1 MAAAGL
7 AAAVI
12 VWTAGTTLTAGIAG
26 WLASE
31 RGAEAERLTGDFDQ
45 LQAQVMELQ
54 DRFAGVSKDLT
65 QNQQFV
71 LDLVRAS
78 RGGDLPALAAE
89 TLPESGETDVA
100 PTVGAVIAAINGD
113 LDRISG
119 NNFVLSKEI
128 SAMRMQMSREADVA
142 VRSRMAQARYLR
154 DLQNTQQQLTHAES
168 IGRQL
173 KSQVADLQLRIGA
186 LLTVQAR
193 KAASNAVL
201 EGQLSRLGDELAKA
215 EASNARLQAM
225 VSGMQRTTSQ
235 VAQDRIAL
243 RSVRDELL
251 SKVRALE
258 GRLNVVSSTQ
268 KTMVEKL
275 TQRTRVGVDEIEK
288 TVAMT
293 GLEVDSLLDAAGA
306 RLAGEGGPFITPHSY
321 SRTAEERLVLAS
333 IENLDGEVGRWERLQ
348 VVLRSLPL
356 AAPLDSYALRSGF
369 GVRKDPITGHASMHE
384 GLDLANDV
392 GTPVLATA
400 PGKVVYA
407 GWMGDYGRLI
417 EIDHG
422 LGIRTRY
429 GHLKKIEVKVGDT
442 VGYRDEI
449 GLLGSS
455 GRSTGP
461 HLHYEVR
468 VDERPY
474 DPINFLEAGK
484 YVFKG

>member
-12 VWTAGTTLTAGIAG
+12 VWTSVSTLGTVIAS
-26 WLASE
+26 WVASE
-31 RGAEAERLTGDFDQ
+31 RGAEAQQLAGDFGE
-45 LQAQVMELQ
+45 LHSQVLDLQ
-54 DRFAGVSKDLT
+54 DRFAAISKDLT
-65 QNQQFV
+65 ANQQFV

-78 RGGDLPALAAE
+78 RGGELPALAMGS
-89 TLPESGETDVA
+89 LPTAGELDVA
-100 PTVGAVIAAINGD
+100 PTVDAIIASINSD

-128 SAMRMQMSREADVA
+128 SQMRVQMSADA
-142 VRSRMAQARYLR
+142 DLALRTRMAHERYIQ
-154 DLQNTQQQLTHAES
+154 DLESTQQQLSRAENA
-168 IGRQL
+168 GRQL
-173 KSQVADLQLRIGA
+173 KAQVADLQLRLGA

-193 KAASNAVL
+193 KAATNAVL
-201 EGQLSRLGDELAKA
+201 EGQLSRLGTALA
-215 EASNARLQAM
+215 ESRASNDRLQAM
-225 VSGMQRTTSQ
+225 VTGMQRTNAQ

-243 RSVRDELL
+243 RAVRDELL
-251 SKVRALE
+251 SKVRTFE
-258 GRLNVVSSTQ
+258 GRLNMVSSTQ
-268 KTMVEKL
+268 KSMVEKL

-293 GLEVDSLLDAAGA
+293 GLEVDSLLKAAGVQ
-306 RLAGEGGPFITPHSY
+306 LAGEGGPFIAPRSY
-321 SRTAEERLVLAS
+321 MRSAEERLVLAS
-333 IENLDGEVGRWERLQ
+333 IENLDGEVERWERLQ
-348 VVLRSLPL
+348 VVLKSLPL
-356 AAPLDSYALRSGF
+356 AAPLDAYTLRSGY
-369 GVRKDPITGHASMHE
+369 GVRKDPLSRRASMHE
-384 GLDLANDV
+384 GLDMANDV

-429 GHLKKIEVKVGDT
+429 GHLKKIDVKVGDT

>member
-1 MAAAGL
+1 
-7 AAAVI
+7 V
-12 VWTAGTTLTAGIAG
+12 
-26 WLASE
+26 
-31 RGAEAERLTGDFDQ
+31 RG
-45 LQAQVMELQ
+45 
-54 DRFAGVSKDLT
+54 
-65 QNQQFV
+65 
-71 LDLVRAS
+71 
-78 RGGDLPALAAE
+78 
-89 TLPESGETDVA
+89 
-100 PTVGAVIAAINGD
+100 
-113 LDRISG
+113 
-119 NNFVLSKEI
+119 
-128 SAMRMQMSREADVA
+128 
-142 VRSRMAQARYLR
+142 
-154 DLQNTQQQLTHAES
+154 
-168 IGRQL
+168 
-173 KSQVADLQLRIGA
+173 
-186 LLTVQAR
+186 
-193 KAASNAVL
+193 
-201 EGQLSRLGDELAKA
+201 
-215 EASNARLQAM
+215 
-225 VSGMQRTTSQ
+225 
-235 VAQDRIAL
+235 
-243 RSVRDELL
+243 
-251 SKVRALE
+251 LE

-293 GLEVDSLLDAAGA
+293 GLEVNSLLDAAGA
-306 RLAGEGGPFITPHSY
+306 QLAGQGGPFITPRSNT
-321 SRTAEERLVLAS
+321 RTAEERLVLAS
-333 IENLDGEVGRWERLQ
+333 IENLDGEVERWERLQ

-356 AAPLDSYALRSGF
+356 AAPLDSYVLRSGF
-369 GVRKDPITGHASMHE
+369 GVRKDPLSRRASMHE
-384 GLDLANDV
+384 GLDLGNDV